1 MSKPE
6 LDSDGFQKVKSK
18 RISKNKPTKIPSR
31 DIQFDK
37 LDPDID
43 VEKTIQRIYC
53 AVEDLRLS
61 SYLEDVIK
69 SVSSILKDRKV
80 VEIVCLGLGHVAECI
95 KMASI
100 STKPALVTLRQL
112 LSELRKQSS
121 ASKLAE
127 NQMVQYIFR
136 EYRKYQTTDQ
146 QLCKAADEMHFR
158 AKSYYDYLHHSR
170 RYKEIN
176 AEFKGKGERSVEET
190 ARMVGFKMP
199 HEPKP

>member
-1 MSKPE
+1 
-6 LDSDGFQKVKSK
+6 
-18 RISKNKPTKIPSR
+18 
-31 DIQFDK
+31 
-37 LDPDID
+37 
-43 VEKTIQRIYC
+43 
-53 AVEDLRLS
+53 
-61 SYLEDVIK
+61 
-69 SVSSILKDRKV
+69 
-80 VEIVCLGLGHVAECI
+80 
-95 KMASI
+95 MASI